1 MITATNP
8 IITPGS
14 GASTAS
20 ATNAAGSEDRFLKL
34 LVAQLNNQ
42 DPMNPMDNAQM
53 TSQMAQISTV
63 SGVQQVNQTL
73 QGLASQLAALQMLQ
87 GGSLVGRSVL
97 VQGTT
102 LTPEN
107 GVASGAFELAQ
118 AAEKVRVDIV
128 GAGGQVVD
136 SFDLGR
142 LPAGRHD
149 FDWDAS
155 AHPAIGRAS
164 YRLTATQGTANV
176 GATLMVRDL
185 IDSVGLENGA
195 MSVRLRGQGNAPYAS
210 IKAIL

>member
-1 MITATNP
+1 MINATNSV
-8 IITPGS
+8 TTA
-14 GASTAS
+14 GAGGSTAS
-20 ATNAAGSEDRFLKL
+20 AVNSAGAEDRFLKL

-63 SGVQQVNQTL
+63 SSVQQVNQTL
-73 QGLASQLAALQMLQ
+73 QGLASQLSALQMLQ

-97 VQGTT
+97 VQGST

-107 GVASGAFELAQ
+107 GVASGAFDLAL
-118 AAEKVRVDIV
+118 AADNVKIDIV

-136 SFDLGR
+136 SFTLGR
-142 LPAGRHD
+142 LAAGRHD

-155 AHPAIGRAS
+155 AHPAVGATS
-164 YRLTATQGTANV
+164 YRVTATQGAANV
-176 GATLMVRDL
+176 GATLLVRDR

-195 MSVRLRGQGNAPYAS
+195 MSVRLHGLGNAAYES